1 MSNKGHEIIPSARRL
16 MKSLRDLGYDFP
28 AAVADLVD
36 NSVEAKATLVAIDIE
51 FDGDD
56 SWVRI
61 ADNGKGM
68 TPSAL
73 KEAMRYGAQREYE
86 GDDLGKFGLGL
97 KTASMSQCQ
106 CLSVASRVNPDR
118 ADIAAFRWDIDH
130 IEKTDRWEILPVDR
144 NGLEPTIREP
154 LKDGPG
160 TVVLWQRLDRM
171 LGFKHPY
178 GEFARKRLL
187 SMCRELEEHL
197 GMVFHRFISGEARSK
212 KLKILVNGNQVAPW
226 DPFARSEQFTQQL
239 QPVTLTLEQDGIVL
253 GDVLIEP
260 FVLPHQDKFSS
271 PSAHAKA
278 SGPSK
283 WNRQQGFYIYRA
295 GRMIQSGG
303 WSNLRTLDEHL
314 KLARVAISFKPK
326 LDEAFKINVAKM
338 RVQLPQSLR
347 EEIEKAIGPVLRMAD
362 KAYRGKTTPPTGN
375 THSPLSGGAPANGP
389 GEKPV
394 AGGSTDNGSDPP
406 ISPSGDPPSAPA
418 SRLWTFDD
426 LAEELEAAAT
436 TEEKPVIKGIISRLR
451 RQFRAVGRV
460 E

>member
-51 FDGDD
+51 FDGDN

-73 KEAMRYGAQREYE
+73 KEAMRYGAERDYE

-118 ADIAAFRWDIDH
+118 ADIAAFRWDMAH

-144 NGLEPTIREP
+144 NRLEPTIREP
-154 LKDGPG
+154 LKEGPG

-171 LGFKHPY
+171 LGFRHPY

-187 SMCRELEEHL
+187 AMCRELEDHL

-212 KLKILVNGNQVAPW
+212 KLKILVNGNQVQPW
-226 DPFARSEQFTQQL
+226 DPFARDEKYTQQL
-239 QPVTLTLEQDGIVL
+239 QSVILELEQDGVVL
-253 GDVLIEP
+253 GDILIEP
-260 FVLPHQDKFSS
+260 YVLPHQDKFSS
-271 PSAHAKA
+271 SAAHAKA
-278 SGPSK
+278 SGPRK

-295 GRMIQSGG
+295 QRMIQSGG
-303 WSNLRTLDEHL
+303 WSNLRTIDEHL
-314 KLARVAISFKPK
+314 KLARVALSFSPK

-338 RVQLPQSLR
+338 RVQLPQGLR
-347 EEIEKAIGPVLRMAD
+347 GGIEKAIGPVLRMAD
-362 KAYRGKTTPPTGN
+362 KAYRNSSKASHNGTPPQPPAAN
-375 THSPLSGGAPANGP
+375 THHVTDSRPAQNTGVSGSSKSEADAA
-389 GEKPV
+389 K
-394 AGGSTDNGSDPP
+394 TRT
-406 ISPSGDPPSAPA
+406 
-418 SRLWTFDD
+418 RLWAFDE
-426 LAEELEAAAT
+426 LASEFEAAAT
-436 TEEKPVIKGIISRLR
+436 PEEKPVVKGVISRLR
-451 RQFRAVGRV
+451 QQFRSAKV
-460 E
+460 